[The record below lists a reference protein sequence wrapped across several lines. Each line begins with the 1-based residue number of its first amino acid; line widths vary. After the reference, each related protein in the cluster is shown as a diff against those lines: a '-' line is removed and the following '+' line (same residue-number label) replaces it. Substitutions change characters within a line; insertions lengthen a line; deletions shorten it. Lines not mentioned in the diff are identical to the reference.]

1 MTDPQ
6 RQPEPILERLF
17 SLRGKVALVTGAAG
31 GLGAVLARALA
42 EAGAHLAVQDL
53 ESEPTKAVA
62 SSIEALGAEAV
73 ALSGDLGDVAT
84 CRRVVAEAAQAW
96 GRLDILL
103 TCAAVNRR
111 KPIVEVTEEDFDH
124 ISAINTKAVYFLS
137 QAAQPYLKQQPHL
150 KQRGGGKII
159 HIGSINPFYA
169 LDNVSVYGL
178 SKGAVVQMTR
188 AMAVEWAADNIQ
200 VNCIAPG
207 FLRTPLSQPLWDDAT
222 TSRWLRSRIP
232 QRRPGEPEELIG
244 TTLLLASGA
253 SSYLTGQTII
263 IDGGFDSGGSWQRDP
278 EFG

>member
-1 MTDPQ
+1 MGSSDSHK
-6 RQPEPILERLF
+6 PEPILERLF

-31 GLGAVLARALA
+31 GLGTVLARALA
-42 EAGAHLAVQDL
+42 EAGAHVAVQDL
-53 ESEPTKAVA
+53 ETAPTKAVA

-84 CRRVVAEAAQAW
+84 CRRVVAEAARTW

-137 QAAQPYLKQQPHL
+137 QATQPHL
-150 KQRGGGKII
+150 KRQGGGKII

-207 FLRTPLSQPLWDDAT
+207 FLRTPLSQPLWNDAT

-232 QRRPGEPEELIG
+232 QRRPGEPDELIG